1 MPKISKK
8 IKQIKKEINL
18 HKEYTINS
26 ALNLLKKFQSTKFTE
41 SVDVSIHLG
50 INPKKTDQNIR
61 GSTILPNGT
70 GKKIKIAVFTQ
81 GENIK
86 IAKKYGA
93 EIAGGAEIIH
103 YFKNKKKIFDIIIS
117 SPDTMHIVSKLGP
130 ILGPKG
136 LMPNPKTGTIT
147 SNIKE
152 AVKNAKKGQITYKN
166 DKNGILNTAIGKIN
180 FTNQQLKENIIQ
192 LLIELKKLKPS
203 TSKGIFIKKLILST
217 TMGCGII
224 IKINSIY
231 ET

>member
-18 HKEYTINS
+18 QKEYKINS

-70 GKKIKIAVFTQ
+70 GKTIKIAVFTQ

-93 EIAGGAEIIH
+93 EIAGGVDIIH
-103 YFKNKKKIFDIIIS
+103 HFKDKKKIFDIIIS
-117 SPDTMHIVSKLGP
+117 SPDTMHIVSTLGP

-147 SNIKE
+147 PNIKE

-166 DKNGILNTAIGKIN
+166 DKNGILNTAVGKIN
-180 FTNQQLKENIIQ
+180 FTNQQLQENIMQ
-192 LLIELKKLKPS
+192 LLTELKKLKPS

-217 TMGCGII
+217 TMGFGII

-231 ET
+231 EK